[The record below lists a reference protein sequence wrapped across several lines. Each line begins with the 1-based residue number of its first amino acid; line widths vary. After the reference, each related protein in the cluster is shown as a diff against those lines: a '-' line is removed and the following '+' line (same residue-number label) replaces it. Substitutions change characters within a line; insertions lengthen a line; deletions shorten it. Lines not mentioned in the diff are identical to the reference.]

1 MRSVKLICLTLLG
14 IALQAMLFPQL
25 QISGAQPDAF
35 LLVTVFI
42 ALQYGWFEAVVC
54 GAVGGL
60 MLDALLTGS
69 IGPYALLYTAVAILA
84 GGFHNRMEGGFTAI
98 LKAAGV
104 SVLCYFLRQ
113 VFTLVVAYFSGVGVP
128 MARVFTQ
135 AVLPGTLYHAAVSL
149 VWFTIFWFKKM
160 RTHKKHTWQATRFYG
175 RKRG

>member
-1 MRSVKLICLTLLG
+1 MRYVKLICLTLLG

-35 LLVTVFI
+35 LLVIVFI
-42 ALQYGWFEAVVC
+42 ALHYSWFEAVVC

-84 GGFHNRMEGGFTAI
+84 GAFQNRMEGGFTAI

-104 SVLCYFLRQ
+104 STLCYFLRQ
-113 VFTLVVAYFSGVGVP
+113 VVTLVVAYFSGVGVP
-128 MARVFTQ
+128 MARVFSH
-135 AVLPGTLYHAAVSL
+135 AIVPGTLYHATISL
-149 VWFTIFWFKKM
+149 VLFMIFWFKRM
-160 RTHKKHTWQATRFYG
+160 RTYKKHTWHATRFYG